1 VLHLNAAD
9 YGVPQLRERVIVVAH
24 RDGHECPQPTPTHAP
39 ASSLEVRAGFQP
51 YRTAWDAIGD
61 LDSTDGAALAVTGRW
76 ADLLPSIPEG
86 HNYQWHTR
94 KGRGR
99 KLFPWRSKYWSFL
112 LKLAKDQPA
121 WTIQALPGPA
131 TGPFHWLNRRL
142 SVREL
147 ARLQT
152 FPDHYEFIGDYRAAH
167 RQIGN
172 AVPPALGELLG
183 RWVRR
188 SLFGDR
194 VDLKLRL
201 APSARPG
208 CPPPEPHQPVHKK
221 YLELEGDHE
230 DHPGTGCGPG
240 ARRRNSTAAAAE

>member
-1 VLHLNAAD
+1 
-9 YGVPQLRERVIVVAH
+9 
-24 RDGHECPQPTPTHAP
+24 
-39 ASSLEVRAGFQP
+39 VR
-51 YRTAWDAIGD
+51 
-61 LDSTDGAALAVTGRW
+61 GRW

-86 HNYQWHTR
+86 QNYQYHTR
-94 KGRGR
+94 KGGGK

-112 LKLAKDQPA
+112 LKLAKAQPA

-152 FPDHYEFIGDYRAAH
+152 FPDDYEFTGDYHAAH

-183 RWVRR
+183 RLVRR
-188 SLFGDR
+188 SLLGGR
-194 VDLKLRL
+194 VNLTLRL
-201 APSARPG
+201 APTARPG
-208 CPPPEPHQPVHKK
+208 CPPPEPVLPVPRK
-221 YLELEGDHE
+221 YIDELEGDHE
-230 DHPGTGCGPG
+230 DHPGTGRGPG
-240 ARRRNSTAAAAE
+240 AQRRNSTATAAE